1 MIGARIMAWAGAAT
15 ALLLPC
21 GPAAA
26 APAAAL
32 LVPAESQIAFVS
44 KQMGVPVEGVFRK
57 FEVQIALDPKK
68 PEGGTVVLQI
78 DTGSASFN
86 APQADA
92 ELPTALWFDVAR
104 FPRASFQSESI
115 RNLGYG
121 RLEVAGRLTIK
132 GQARQVVVPVA
143 ITQTEGKSVAT
154 GTFAIKRLEF
164 RVGDGDWSDTAM
176 VADEVQVRF
185 KLTLT
190 GLGPL

>member
-1 MIGARIMAWAGAAT
+1 MIRAALGNGAALA
-15 ALLLPC
+15 ALLAC
-21 GPAAA
+21 GPALAEPVA
-26 APAAAL
+26 K

-57 FEVQIALDPKK
+57 FEARIALDPKK
-68 PEGGTVVLQI
+68 PERGSVALSI

-92 ELPTALWFDVAR
+92 ELPTVHWFDVAH
-104 FPRASFQSESI
+104 FPQASFQSESI

-121 RLEVAGRLTIK
+121 RLEVAGKLTIK
-132 GQARQVVVPVA
+132 GQARPLVVPVA
-143 ITQTEGKSVAT
+143 ITQAEGKSVAT
-154 GTFAIKRLEF
+154 GSFAVKRLEF

-185 KLTLT
+185 KLSLT

>member
-1 MIGARIMAWAGAAT
+1 MRREIVTDKKPYDTAFKRLAEQDPE
-15 ALLLPC
+15 ALLRLVGALPP
-21 GPAAA
+21 GATVGMQVHGFVR
-26 APAAAL
+26 APR
-32 LVPAESQIAFVS
+32 
-44 KQMGVPVEGVFRK
+44 EG
-57 FEVQIALDPKK
+57 
-68 PEGGTVVLQI
+68 VLQI

-154 GTFAIKRLEF
+154 GTFAIRRLEF